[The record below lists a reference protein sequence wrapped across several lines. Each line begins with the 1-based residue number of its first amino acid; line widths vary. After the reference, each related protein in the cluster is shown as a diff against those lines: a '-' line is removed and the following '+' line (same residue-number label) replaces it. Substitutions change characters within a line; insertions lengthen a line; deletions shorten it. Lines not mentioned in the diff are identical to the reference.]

1 MPVAM
6 TPNSTLALLE
16 GLTEPQRE
24 AVTHV
29 DGPLLVLA
37 GPGSGKTRVIT
48 RRVAYMIRHVGIAPW
63 SVLAITFTNK
73 AAGEMKERVGTL
85 LTERQ
90 ARAVTVCTFHSLCAR
105 IIRTFAHHLDLPASF
120 SIYDSDDQER
130 AMKRAITDL
139 DMSTTN
145 FPPGRVLSMIS
156 SAKNELIGA
165 EAYATTCH
173 DFFSRNVAKLYKK
186 YQDILKKNHALD
198 FDDLLFKT
206 VELMRNRGEVRQQ
219 LRERYRYLLIDEY
232 QDTNHAQ
239 FVIANTLAGEGGKGQ
254 GPRAKGQ
261 EEKGLG
267 PGAKGQGSEPFAPG
281 FAGGSSREA
290 AATGVDDEQSPFA
303 TDSESD
309 ASPLGPRPSS
319 LGPSSSPNLCATG
332 DPDQS
337 IYRWRGADIR
347 NILEFEEHYPD
358 ARVVRLEQNYRSTK
372 RILAVADR
380 LIQHNK
386 KRKHKELWTEND
398 EGGKVQV
405 AQCQDQQSEARW
417 VVEQFRRLNKGGLS
431 WREMAVF
438 YRMNNLSRAVEDALR
453 EHAIPYQIA
462 RGTAFYDRKEIKDAL
477 AFLRVVSNPADDVSL
492 ARVINVPARGISD
505 TTVKALQAHAVTSGR
520 TVVDLLMAPQ
530 QVPGMNSRAIT
541 ACQKFGATL
550 KRWRKM
556 TEGQGPGAEGQETMT
571 TEEAS
576 AVGPPSEIRNPKSEI
591 PNPKSEISTSSLR
604 AFVDLVLRDSGL
616 HEHYSADASDPDGER
631 LANLGELVTS
641 AQQFEDDFA
650 GVAALRFTA
659 DGSTLEQEPTKDAPL
674 GDKLSAYLEQVS
686 LVSDVDVVNAANGA
700 VTLMTLHAAKGLEYP
715 AVALIGFEDGLLPH
729 SRAQSDDSELEE
741 ERRLAFVGITRAEK
755 HLFLTHAAY
764 RMTFGQTMPT
774 IPSRFLHELPREHV
788 EQIRADE
795 EDGGVAGWGRTVGGP
810 QRGGVPLRGT
820 GAFGGGSFAG
830 RRGGIARGKST
841 DDADDDSY
849 IEDGAEVDADT
860 PPRGT
865 AGSRFKV
872 GELVR
877 HTKFGLGRISRIQGF
892 GAQTRAQIQFNT
904 AGVKTLILEFAN
916 LEKA

>member
-6 TPNSTLALLE
+6 TPNSTLALLD
-16 GLTEPQRE
+16 GLTDPQRE

-63 SVLAITFTNK
+63 NVLAITFTNK

-130 AMKRAITDL
+130 AMKQAITDL
-139 DMSTTN
+139 DMSATN

-156 SAKNELIGA
+156 SAKNELVGA

-206 VELMRNRGEVRQQ
+206 VELMRNRGDVRQQ
-219 LRERYRYLLIDEY
+219 LRDRYRYLLIDEY

-239 FVIANTLAGEGGKGQ
+239 FVIANTLAGEG
-254 GPRAKGQ
+254 
-261 EEKGLG
+261 KGLG
-267 PGAKGQGSEPFAPG
+267 SGGAGLARAGHATLRTSANSQGEDG
-281 FAGGSSREA
+281 EL
-290 AATGVDDEQSPFA
+290 SPFLSEA
-303 TDSESD
+303 DS
-309 ASPLGPRPSS
+309 SS
-319 LGPSSSPNLCATG
+319 LDLSPKTPAPSPPNLCATG

-358 ARVVRLEQNYRSTK
+358 AKVVRLEQNYRSTK

-386 KRKHKELWTEND
+386 KRKHKDLWTEND
-398 EGGKVQV
+398 EGGKVTI
-405 AQCQDQQSEARW
+405 ARCQDQQSEARW
-417 VVEQFRRLNKGGLS
+417 VVEQFRRLNKEGLS

-477 AFLRVVSNPADDVSL
+477 AFLRIVSNPADEVSL

-505 TTVKALQAHAVTSGR
+505 TTVKALRAHAVASGQ
-520 TVVDLLMAPQ
+520 TVIDLLMSPQ
-530 QVPGMNSRAIT
+530 QVPGISSRAVA
-541 ACQKFGATL
+541 ACQKFGAML
-550 KRWRKM
+550 GRWREM
-556 TEGQGPGAEGQETMT
+556 TEGRGEGTEGQGPGARAKGATPT
-571 TEEAS
+571 DEAS
-576 AVGPPSEIRNPKSEI
+576 AVDSQSAIRDPQ
-591 PNPKSEISTSSLR
+591 SEISSLR
-604 AFVDLVLRDSGL
+604 SFVDLVLRESGL
-616 HEHYSADASDPDGER
+616 HKHYSADASDLDGER

-659 DGSTLEQEPTKDAPL
+659 DGSTLEREPMKDAPL
-674 GDKLSAYLEQVS
+674 GEKLSAYLEQVS

-729 SRAQSDDSELEE
+729 ARAQSDDSELEE
-741 ERRLAFVGITRAEK
+741 ERRLAFVGITRAER
-755 HLFLTHAAY
+755 HLFLTHASY

-774 IPSRFLHELPREHV
+774 IPSRFLHELPGEHV
-788 EQIRADE
+788 ETIRADE
-795 EDGGVAGWGRTVGGP
+795 DDGGVAGWGRTIGGA
-810 QRGGVPLRGT
+810 QRGKRDFSGGRSFGALRGT
-820 GAFGGGSFAG
+820 PG
-830 RRGGIARGKST
+830 RGQAKDVEDDDRHLDEAPDTDGDAAPRGG
-841 DDADDDSY
+841 
-849 IEDGAEVDADT
+849 
-860 PPRGT
+860 

-872 GELVR
+872 GDLVR
-877 HTKFGLGRISRIQGF
+877 HTKFGLGRVVRIAGH
-892 GAQTRAQIQFNT
+892 GVQTRAQIQFNT
-904 AGVKTLILEFAN
+904 AGVKTMILEFAN